1 MRTRM
6 WSIKVLQHETQRVRC
21 LGKANG
27 DKGTE
32 QRTSQF
38 YFSSID
44 FCLFSRS
51 MFAPSL
57 AHKQER
63 SSMLAL
69 LGLLVCLL
77 RVGYL
82 QPTIFFLVQLL
93 LLYQFQGAEVEAR
106 FQKKVAEYQYCRF
119 LSILNRKMYNLD
131 FRVKV
136 VCLPSANFELTS
148 VNLRWTIAKYSILS
162 TPLFRSTM

>member
-1 MRTRM
+1 M

-69 LGLLVCLL
+69 LGYELV
-77 RVGYL
+77 
-82 QPTIFFLVQLL
+82 
-93 LLYQFQGAEVEAR
+93 A
-106 FQKKVAEYQYCRF
+106 
-119 LSILNRKMYNLD
+119 
-131 FRVKV
+131 
-136 VCLPSANFELTS
+136 
-148 VNLRWTIAKYSILS
+148 LS
-162 TPLFRSTM
+162 TNETVLCKPGSL